1 MMKIDARKLDC
12 PKPVIETKKTLESM
26 SAGSLEVLVK
36 GTTARENMKKFLSSK
51 GYEYEMHNEGEEYTF
66 VIQKGE
72 FSEPLSKKVTET
84 TVEQGHGVSVL
95 VGSRNMGEGSEQ
107 LGEILMKS
115 FLFTL
120 SEMDEVPTAIAFINS
135 GVYLTCEGSAVLES
149 IKAIEE
155 RGTQIL
161 SCGTCLDYYGLKD
174 NLKVGSVSNML
185 TILEKIGEGSK
196 ILRI

>member
-1 MMKIDARKLDC
+1 MKIDARNLDC

-26 SAGSLEVLVK
+26 SVGSLGVLVK
-36 GTTARENMKKFLSSK
+36 GTTARENMKRFLTSK
-51 GYEYEMHNEGEEYTF
+51 GYEYEMHSEGDEYSF

-72 FSEPLSKKVTET
+72 ASEPVIEKSAEHVA
-84 TVEQGHGVSVL
+84 VQGQGASVL
-95 VGSRNMGEGSEQ
+95 VGSKQMGEGSEE
-107 LGEILMKS
+107 LGSILMKS

-120 SEMDEVPTAIAFINS
+120 SEMDDAPKAIAFINS

-155 RGTQIL
+155 RGTLIL

-174 NLKVGSVSNML
+174 SLKVGSVSNML
-185 TILEKIGEGSK
+185 TILEKINEGSK